1 MGCPLNHDEI
11 SELFSMFDK
20 NGDGVLDLNEFLY
33 GVRGEMNE
41 VRKPIVLAAFAKFDN
56 DGSGKISKDDLKGTY
71 DCSRHPKVISGQMTE
86 DQVLDKFMNSFGD
99 TDNDH
104 MINDT
109 EWMYYYS
116 CVSANID
123 NDDEFILMMTNA
135 WKL

>member
-1 MGCPLNHDEI
+1 
-11 SELFSMFDK
+11 
-20 NGDGVLDLNEFLY
+20 
-33 GVRGEMNE
+33 
-41 VRKPIVLAAFAKFDN
+41 
-56 DGSGKISKDDLKGTY
+56 
-71 DCSRHPKVISGQMTE
+71 MTE

-109 EWMYYYS
+109 EWEYYYS
-116 CVSANID
+116 FISANID

>member
-1 MGCPLNHDEI
+1 
-11 SELFSMFDK
+11 
-20 NGDGVLDLNEFLY
+20 
-33 GVRGEMNE
+33 
-41 VRKPIVLAAFAKFDN
+41 
-56 DGSGKISKDDLKGTY
+56 
-71 DCSRHPKVISGQMTE
+71 MTE

-135 WKL
+135 WKLWLIQSCFNLSYLI